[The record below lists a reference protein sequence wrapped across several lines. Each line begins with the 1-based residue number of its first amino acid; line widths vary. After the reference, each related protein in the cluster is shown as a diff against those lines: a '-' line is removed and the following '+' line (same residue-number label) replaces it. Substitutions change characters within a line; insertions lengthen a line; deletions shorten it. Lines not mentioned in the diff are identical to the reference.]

1 MSDKTV
7 EFKIAYDGP
16 ALATH
21 EMNVKDLAPALL
33 SVGELI
39 EEANA
44 ILNGDQAKI
53 AVNIKATQPGSV
65 LVSLSVIQDFLKQAV
80 SLFSSNEANAIVN
93 ASQILGFLGLG
104 CGGSAGVLGIIKW
117 LKNREIKNITTLED
131 GNFRMEVSDGE
142 TRVVKSSEI
151 KLFKFI
157 SIRKNLETIIKKP
170 LEKEGVEKVSF
181 ILEDKQNTVTK
192 DEKDYFSTPT
202 IQEEILGETE
212 TEQSLQIVNISFQES
227 GKWKF
232 SDGNATFYAD
242 ILDKEFAEKVQHN
255 QAAFA
260 KDDVLKVR
268 LKRKQYLS
276 LGGIKTDYI
285 ISKVIE
291 HRSAAIQIQL
301 PFDK

>member
-1 MSDKTV
+1 MTDKMT
-7 EFKIAYDGP
+7 EFKISYAGP
-16 ALATH
+16 ALVSH

-33 SVGELI
+33 SIGELI
-39 EEANA
+39 EDANT

-65 LVSLSVIQDFLKQAV
+65 IVSLSVIQDFLKQAV
-80 SLFSSNEANAIVN
+80 SLFSSNEVNAIVN
-93 ASQILGFLGLG
+93 AGQILTYLGLA
-104 CGGSAGVLGIIKW
+104 GGGIGVLGIIKW
-117 LKNREIKNITTLED
+117 VKNRDIKNITTLDD

-151 KLFKFI
+151 KLFKFVN
-157 SIRKNLETIIKKP
+157 IRKHFETIIKKP

-181 ILEDKQNTVTK
+181 IIADQQNTVTK
-192 DEKDYFSTPT
+192 EEKDYFTTPS

-212 TEQSLQIVNISFQES
+212 TEQSLQIVNISFQEF
-227 GKWKF
+227 GKWRF
-232 SDGNATFYAD
+232 SDGNASFYAD
-242 ILDKEFAEKVQHN
+242 ILDKEFAAKVQHN

-260 KDDVLKVR
+260 KDDVLKVK

-285 ISKVIE
+285 ITRVIE